1 MIIIMKNYKVI
12 KEFASAQKGDMLTY
26 NEDTNLYEFSMTTEN
41 DSEKCSRYICMDE
54 ETAEEFVE
62 SGNLLVIEDENE
74 ELSAIDKLCAL
85 SDLVDTLEAQYKK
98 DHDAL
103 VEAYNNQEIPT
114 CVKVEA
120 DTVYFN
126 MNQILKKIKEIIN
139 E

>member
-1 MIIIMKNYKVI
+1 MKNYKVI

-26 NEDTNLYEFSMTTEN
+26 NEDTNLYEFNMTTEN
-41 DSEKCSRYICMDE
+41 DNEKCSRYMCMDE

-62 SGNLLVIEDENE
+62 SGNLLVIEDEDKE
-74 ELSAIDKLCAL
+74 ISAIDKLCAL
-85 SDLVDTLEAQYKK
+85 SDLIDTLEAQYKK
-98 DHDAL
+98 DHDDI

-126 MNQILKKIKEIIN
+126 MNQILKKVKEIIN

>member
-1 MIIIMKNYKVI
+1 MKNYKVI

-62 SGNLLVIEDENE
+62 SGNLLVIEDEYE

-98 DHDAL
+98 DHDDL

-126 MNQILKKIKEIIN
+126 MNQILKKVKEIIN

>member
-1 MIIIMKNYKVI
+1 MKNYKVI

-74 ELSAIDKLCAL
+74 ELSVIDKLCAL

-98 DHDAL
+98 DHDDI

-126 MNQILKKIKEIIN
+126 MNQILKKVKEIIN

>member
-1 MIIIMKNYKVI
+1 MKNYKVI

-54 ETAEEFVE
+54 EMAEEFVE

-126 MNQILKKIKEIIN
+126 MNQILKKVKEIIN

>member
-1 MIIIMKNYKVI
+1 MKNYKVI

-41 DSEKCSRYICMDE
+41 DNEKCSRYMCMDE

-62 SGNLLVIEDENE
+62 SGNLLVIEDEDKE
-74 ELSAIDKLCAL
+74 ISAIDKLCAL
-85 SDLVDTLEAQYKK
+85 SDLIDTLEAQYKK

>member
-1 MIIIMKNYKVI
+1 MKNYKVI

-41 DSEKCSRYICMDE
+41 DNEKCSRYMCMDE

-62 SGNLLVIEDENE
+62 SGNLLVIEDEDKE
-74 ELSAIDKLCAL
+74 ISAIDKLCAL
-85 SDLVDTLEAQYKK
+85 SDLIDTLEAQYKK
-98 DHDAL
+98 DHDDI

-126 MNQILKKIKEIIN
+126 MNQILKKVKEIII

>member
-1 MIIIMKNYKVI
+1 MKNYKVI
-12 KEFASAQKGDMLTY
+12 KEFASAQKGDILTY

-126 MNQILKKIKEIIN
+126 MNQILKKVKEIIN

>member
-1 MIIIMKNYKVI
+1 MKNYKVI

-62 SGNLLVIEDENE
+62 SGNMLVIEDENE

-126 MNQILKKIKEIIN
+126 MNQILKKVKEIIN

>member
-1 MIIIMKNYKVI
+1 MKNYKVI

-26 NEDTNLYEFSMTTEN
+26 NEDTNLYEFSITTEN
-41 DSEKCSRYICMDE
+41 DNEKCSSYICMDE

-103 VEAYNNQEIPT
+103 VEAYNNQESPT

-126 MNQILKKIKEIIN
+126 MNQILKKVKEMIN

>member
-1 MIIIMKNYKVI
+1 MKNYKVI

-26 NEDTNLYEFSMTTEN
+26 NEDTNLYEFSMTIEN
-41 DSEKCSRYICMDE
+41 DNEKCSRYMCMDE

-62 SGNLLVIEDENE
+62 SGNLLVIEDEDKGI
-74 ELSAIDKLCAL
+74 SAIDKLCAL
-85 SDLVDTLEAQYKK
+85 SDLIDTLEAQYKK
-98 DHDAL
+98 DHDDI

-126 MNQILKKIKEIIN
+126 MNQILKKVKEIIN

>member
-1 MIIIMKNYKVI
+1 MKNYKVI

-41 DSEKCSRYICMDE
+41 DNEKCSRYMCMDE

-62 SGNLLVIEDENE
+62 SGNLLVIEDEDKE
-74 ELSAIDKLCAL
+74 ISAIDKLCAL

-98 DHDAL
+98 DHDDL

-126 MNQILKKIKEIIN
+126 MNQILKKVKEIIN

>member
-1 MIIIMKNYKVI
+1 MKNYKVI

-26 NEDTNLYEFSMTTEN
+26 NEDTNLYEFSMTIEN
-41 DSEKCSRYICMDE
+41 DNEKCSRYMCMDE

-62 SGNLLVIEDENE
+62 SGNLLVIEDEDKE
-74 ELSAIDKLCAL
+74 ISAIDKLCAL

-98 DHDAL
+98 DHDDL

-126 MNQILKKIKEIIN
+126 MNQILKKVKEIIN

>member
-1 MIIIMKNYKVI
+1 MKNYKVI

-41 DSEKCSRYICMDE
+41 DNEKCSRYMCMDE

-62 SGNLLVIEDENE
+62 SGNLLVIEDEDKE
-74 ELSAIDKLCAL
+74 ISAIDKLCAL
-85 SDLVDTLEAQYKK
+85 SDLIDTLEAQYKK
-98 DHDAL
+98 GHDDI

-126 MNQILKKIKEIIN
+126 MNQILKKVKEIIN

>member
-1 MIIIMKNYKVI
+1 MKNYKVI

-41 DSEKCSRYICMDE
+41 DNERCSRYICMDE

-126 MNQILKKIKEIIN
+126 MNQILKKVKEIIN

>member
-1 MIIIMKNYKVI
+1 MKNYKVI

-41 DSEKCSRYICMDE
+41 DNEKCSRYMCMDE

-62 SGNLLVIEDENE
+62 SGNLLVIEDEDKE
-74 ELSAIDKLCAL
+74 ISAIDKLCAL

-98 DHDAL
+98 DHDDI

-126 MNQILKKIKEIIN
+126 MNQILKKVKEIIN

>member
-1 MIIIMKNYKVI
+1 MKNYKVI

-41 DSEKCSRYICMDE
+41 DSDKCSRYICMDE

-62 SGNLLVIEDENE
+62 SGNLLVIEDEDKE
-74 ELSAIDKLCAL
+74 ISAIDKLCAL
-85 SDLVDTLEAQYKK
+85 SDLIDTLEAQYKK
-98 DHDAL
+98 DHDDI

-126 MNQILKKIKEIIN
+126 MNQILKKVKEIIN

>member
-1 MIIIMKNYKVI
+1 MKNYKVI

-41 DSEKCSRYICMDE
+41 DSQKCSRYICMDE

-62 SGNLLVIEDENE
+62 SGNLLVIEDEDKE
-74 ELSAIDKLCAL
+74 ISAIDKLCAL
-85 SDLVDTLEAQYKK
+85 SDLIDTLEAQYKK
-98 DHDAL
+98 DHDDI

-126 MNQILKKIKEIIN
+126 MNQILKKVKEIIN

>member
-1 MIIIMKNYKVI
+1 MKNYKVI

-41 DSEKCSRYICMDE
+41 DNEKCSRYICMDE

-62 SGNLLVIEDENE
+62 SGNLLVIEDQDKEI
-74 ELSAIDKLCAL
+74 SAIDKLCAL
-85 SDLVDTLEAQYKK
+85 SDLIDTLEAQYKK
-98 DHDAL
+98 DHDDL

-126 MNQILKKIKEIIN
+126 INQILKKVKEIIN

>member
-1 MIIIMKNYKVI
+1 MKNYKVI

-41 DSEKCSRYICMDE
+41 DSEKCSRYMCMDE

-126 MNQILKKIKEIIN
+126 MNQILKKVKEIIN

>member
-1 MIIIMKNYKVI
+1 MKNYKVI

-41 DSEKCSRYICMDE
+41 DNEKCSRYICMDE

-126 MNQILKKIKEIIN
+126 MNQILKKVKETIN

>member
-1 MIIIMKNYKVI
+1 MKNYKVI
-12 KEFASAQKGDMLTY
+12 KKFASAQKGDMLTY

-41 DSEKCSRYICMDE
+41 DNEKCSRYMCMDE

-62 SGNLLVIEDENE
+62 SGNLLVIEDEDKE
-74 ELSAIDKLCAL
+74 ISAIDKLCAL
-85 SDLVDTLEAQYKK
+85 SDLIDTLEAQYKK
-98 DHDAL
+98 DHDDI

-126 MNQILKKIKEIIN
+126 MNQILKKVKEIIN

>member
-1 MIIIMKNYKVI
+1 MKNYKVI
-12 KEFASAQKGDMLTY
+12 KEFASSQKGDMLTY

-41 DSEKCSRYICMDE
+41 DNEKCSRYICMDE

-98 DHDAL
+98 DHDDL

-126 MNQILKKIKEIIN
+126 MNQILKKVKEIIN

>member
-1 MIIIMKNYKVI
+1 MKNYKVI

-41 DSEKCSRYICMDE
+41 DNEKCSRYICMDE

-103 VEAYNNQEIPT
+103 VEAYNNQEIHT

-126 MNQILKKIKEIIN
+126 MNQILKKVKEIIN

>member
-1 MIIIMKNYKVI
+1 MKNYKVI

-62 SGNLLVIEDENE
+62 SGNLLVIEDEDKE
-74 ELSAIDKLCAL
+74 ISAIDKLCAL
-85 SDLVDTLEAQYKK
+85 SDLIDTLEAQYKK
-98 DHDAL
+98 DHDDI

-126 MNQILKKIKEIIN
+126 MNQILKKVKEIIN

>member
-1 MIIIMKNYKVI
+1 MKNYKVI

-41 DSEKCSRYICMDE
+41 DNEKCSRYICMNE

-126 MNQILKKIKEIIN
+126 MNQILKKVKEIIN

>member
-1 MIIIMKNYKVI
+1 MKNYKVI

-41 DSEKCSRYICMDE
+41 DNEKCSRYMCMDE

-62 SGNLLVIEDENE
+62 SGNLLVIGDEDKEI
-74 ELSAIDKLCAL
+74 SAIDKLCAL

-98 DHDAL
+98 DHDDL

-126 MNQILKKIKEIIN
+126 MNQILKKVKEIIN

>member
-1 MIIIMKNYKVI
+1 MKNYKVI

-120 DTVYFN
+120 DTVYYN
-126 MNQILKKIKEIIN
+126 MNQILKKVKEIIN

>member
-1 MIIIMKNYKVI
+1 MKNYKVI

-41 DSEKCSRYICMDE
+41 DSEKCPRYICMDE

-126 MNQILKKIKEIIN
+126 MNQILKKVKEIIN

>member
-1 MIIIMKNYKVI
+1 MKNYKVI

-26 NEDTNLYEFSMTTEN
+26 NEGTNLYEFSMTTEN

-126 MNQILKKIKEIIN
+126 MNQILKKVKEIIN

>member
-1 MIIIMKNYKVI
+1 MKNYKVI

-26 NEDTNLYEFSMTTEN
+26 NENTNLYEFSMTTEN
-41 DSEKCSRYICMDE
+41 DNKKCSRYMCMDE

-62 SGNLLVIEDENE
+62 SGNLLVIEDEDKE
-74 ELSAIDKLCAL
+74 ISAIDKLCAL

-98 DHDAL
+98 DHDDL

-126 MNQILKKIKEIIN
+126 MNQILKKVKEIIN

>member
-1 MIIIMKNYKVI
+1 MKNYKVI

-126 MNQILKKIKEIIN
+126 MNQILKKVKEIIN

>member
-1 MIIIMKNYKVI
+1 MKNYKVI

-26 NEDTNLYEFSMTTEN
+26 NEDTNLYEFGMTTEN
-41 DSEKCSRYICMDE
+41 DNEKCSRYMCMDE

-62 SGNLLVIEDENE
+62 SGNLLVIEDEDKE
-74 ELSAIDKLCAL
+74 ISAIDKLCAL

-126 MNQILKKIKEIIN
+126 MNQILKKVKEIIN

>member
-1 MIIIMKNYKVI
+1 MKNYKVI

-41 DSEKCSRYICMDE
+41 DNEKCSRYICMDE

-62 SGNLLVIEDENE
+62 SGNLLVIEDEDKE
-74 ELSAIDKLCAL
+74 ISAIDKLCAL
-85 SDLVDTLEAQYKK
+85 SDLIDTLEAQYKK
-98 DHDAL
+98 DHDDI

-126 MNQILKKIKEIIN
+126 MNQILKKVKEIIN

>member
-1 MIIIMKNYKVI
+1 MKNYKVI

-26 NEDTNLYEFSMTTEN
+26 NEDTNLYEFSTTTEN
-41 DSEKCSRYICMDE
+41 DNEKCSRYMCMDE

-62 SGNLLVIEDENE
+62 SGNLLVVEDEDKE
-74 ELSAIDKLCAL
+74 ISAIDKLCAL

-98 DHDAL
+98 DHDDL

-126 MNQILKKIKEIIN
+126 MNQILKKVKEIIN

>member
-1 MIIIMKNYKVI
+1 MKNYKVI

-41 DSEKCSRYICMDE
+41 NNEKCSRYICMDE

-126 MNQILKKIKEIIN
+126 MNQILKKVKEIIN

>member
-1 MIIIMKNYKVI
+1 MKNYKVI

-74 ELSAIDKLCAL
+74 ELSAIDKSCAL

-126 MNQILKKIKEIIN
+126 MNQILKKVKEIIN